1 MSTRRPGAADLLV
14 VSVGGA
20 AGALLRLGI
29 DTAAPGSLFPWPT
42 LVINVVG
49 AFALGVLP
57 ALPVVRRSRAVALAL
72 GPGLLGGFTT
82 VSAWAG
88 QVRALA
94 ADGHLALAGPFRDDG
109 REAAVVG
116 EGPVAAN
123 AQGVLFLHSA
133 AGCTRHPARSVCCL
147 GRVGYRHRCLVSMAC
162 FSWFFTSL
170 ETPRRNRQ
178 RPGVFVIVWQCKPT
192 CRDRRT
198 AQKMSGNPYKT
209 ES

>member
-94 ADGHLALAGPFRDDG
+94 ADGHLALAGLCLVATLAAGLLAAALGSHLARG
-109 REAAVVG
+109 RAR
-116 EGPVAAN
+116 PVA
-123 AQGVLFLHSA
+123 
-133 AGCTRHPARSVCCL
+133 
-147 GRVGYRHRCLVSMAC
+147 
-162 FSWFFTSL
+162 
-170 ETPRRNRQ
+170 
-178 RPGVFVIVWQCKPT
+178 
-192 CRDRRT
+192 
-198 AQKMSGNPYKT
+198 
-209 ES
+209 